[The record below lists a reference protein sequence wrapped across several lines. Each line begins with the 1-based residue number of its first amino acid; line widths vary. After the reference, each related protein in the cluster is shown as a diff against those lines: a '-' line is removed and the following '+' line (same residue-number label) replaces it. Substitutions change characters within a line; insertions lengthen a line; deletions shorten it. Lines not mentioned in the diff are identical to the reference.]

1 MPRSSLGLLQWEIFS
16 KKLRLLQFGN
26 PLICES
32 CTVGAFEQ
40 GMTLIYCSSL
50 KLHSGRSAHHQ
61 ISKIDYT
68 ITINRA
74 INSAVV
80 FASPSLRMPVSI
92 AHFFHQLVHFLAMCL
107 CILRGRGL
115 KKFWQ
120 IYFIASLLENRL
132 KCTQDA

>member
-1 MPRSSLGLLQWEIFS
+1 M
-16 KKLRLLQFGN
+16 
-26 PLICES
+26 
-32 CTVGAFEQ
+32 
-40 GMTLIYCSSL
+40 
-50 KLHSGRSAHHQ
+50 
-61 ISKIDYT
+61 DYT

-132 KCTQDA
+132 KCTPNAVRQQPLIVERVLLIDKQPRRSKIQWRRSTITSCGMRIFDTVDDQRFL